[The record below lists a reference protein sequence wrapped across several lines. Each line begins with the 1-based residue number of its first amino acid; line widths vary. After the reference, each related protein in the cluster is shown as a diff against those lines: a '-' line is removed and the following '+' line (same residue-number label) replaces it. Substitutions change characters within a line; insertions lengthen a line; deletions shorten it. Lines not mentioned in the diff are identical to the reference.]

1 MKVASVQIARTVS
14 KVRTIDRR
22 TLNRHPRFLTS
33 ARVNSVSTRFI
44 RTPLTCIV
52 TIFLIGRRAE
62 NINNSY
68 KKKKTNFATVWS
80 ISPGGCYITIVLP
93 LVRRRMERINLTAER
108 RSLSRCFSAK
118 FIARC
123 IRAVNNAIE
132 CVLSLETFIFS
143 IVP

>member
-52 TIFLIGRRAE
+52 TVFLIGRRAE

-68 KKKKTNFATVWS
+68 KKKKQILQRCDRSRLAGV
-80 ISPGGCYITIVLP
+80 ISLLSYP
-93 LVRRRMERINLTAER
+93 LFDAEWKE
-108 RSLSRCFSAK
+108 L
-118 FIARC
+118 I
-123 IRAVNNAIE
+123 
-132 CVLSLETFIFS
+132 
-143 IVP
+143 